1 MDKEKLFE
9 LLNSTLW
16 QDFKGFLRVEMS
28 DYKKPFILT
37 DIYITVFCIIFSPFL
52 ILLSPKML
60 FMFLMF
66 PFRRR
71 RIEKVAY
78 DIEVTTSCFKIIR
91 NKKGKYGI
99 CRWNYNDEDSP
110 GPDVK
115 LLLKPRF
122 DKIIHSKSKDAFILE
137 KNGLFGLYGTE
148 IQKMILDCKYTSIS
162 NSHDDIFIAQKDDM
176 ESKYNSKG
184 DRILL

>member
-16 QDFKGFLRVEMS
+16 QDFKGFLRDEMS
-28 DYKKPFILT
+28 DYKKPFILS
-37 DIYITVFCIIFSPFL
+37 DIFLTLIFVVFSPL
-52 ILLSPKML
+52 IILLSPQML
-60 FMFLMF
+60 FWVLMF

-71 RIEKVAY
+71 RIAKFAY
-78 DIEVTTSCFKIIR
+78 DIEITTSEFKMIR
-91 NKKGKYGI
+91 NKEGKYGL
-99 CRWNYNDEDSP
+99 CLWNMKEEP
-110 GPDVK
+110 KVK

-122 DKIIHSKSKDAFILE
+122 DKIIRSGSENAFIL
-137 KNGLFGLYGTE
+137 KKKDLFGLYSAK
-148 IQKMILDCKYTSIS
+148 IQKMILDCNYTSIY
-162 NSHDDIFIAQKDDM
+162 NSHDDIFIAQKDGM

>member
-37 DIYITVFCIIFSPFL
+37 DIYLTVIFIVFSPFL

-71 RIEKVAY
+71 RIEKFAY

-91 NKKGKYGI
+91 NKKGKY
-99 CRWNYNDEDSP
+99 
-110 GPDVK
+110 
-115 LLLKPRF
+115 
-122 DKIIHSKSKDAFILE
+122 
-137 KNGLFGLYGTE
+137 
-148 IQKMILDCKYTSIS
+148 
-162 NSHDDIFIAQKDDM
+162 
-176 ESKYNSKG
+176 
-184 DRILL
+184 

>member
-1 MDKEKLFE
+1 MKLF
-9 LLNSTLW
+9 LNS
-16 QDFKGFLRVEMS
+16 
-28 DYKKPFILT
+28 
-37 DIYITVFCIIFSPFL
+37 
-52 ILLSPKML
+52 
-60 FMFLMF
+60 
-66 PFRRR
+66 
-71 RIEKVAY
+71 
-78 DIEVTTSCFKIIR
+78 
-91 NKKGKYGI
+91 
-99 CRWNYNDEDSP
+99 
-110 GPDVK
+110 
-115 LLLKPRF
+115 RF

>member
-1 MDKEKLFE
+1 MDKEKIFE

-16 QDFKGFLRVEMS
+16 QDFKGFLRDEMS

-37 DIYITVFCIIFSPFL
+37 DIYLTLLFVVFSPL
-52 ILLSPKML
+52 MILLSPQML
-60 FMFLMF
+60 FLALMF

-71 RIEKVAY
+71 RIAKFAY
-78 DIEVTTSCFKIIR
+78 DIEVTTSAFKMIR
-91 NKKGKYGI
+91 NKEGKYGL
-99 CRWNYNDEDSP
+99 CLWNMKGDYGS
-110 GPDVK
+110 DVK

-122 DKIIHSKSKDAFILE
+122 NKIVHSEGGDAFILQ
-137 KNGLFGLYGTE
+137 KNGLWGLYGAK

-162 NSHDDIFIAQKDDM
+162 NSHDDIFIAQKDGM